1 MFLLNIFGNYI
12 QIKEFKNKIKEM
24 KILETLK
31 NNSVKLLSTLI
42 IASPF
47 VASANDKGIA
57 GVTGN
62 LTEAAQSFG
71 PLITIAAFIVGMGAL
86 FKAVTTIMNHSE
98 NPRENPLKNVVF
110 YGLAAAVGLGYTFST
125 STVIQ
130 TLFKKDESDAV
141 GKDIFKVKKA

>member
-1 MFLLNIFGNYI
+1 MKFRNF
-12 QIKEFKNKIKEM
+12 IKNQG
-24 KILETLK
+24 
-31 NNSVKLLSTLI
+31 VKL
-42 IASPF
+42 ASILVLTTPF
-47 VASANDKGIA
+47 IASANDKGIA

-130 TLFKKDESDAV
+130 TLFEKDESDAV
-141 GKDIFKVKKA
+141 GKDIFQVKKA

>member
-1 MFLLNIFGNYI
+1 MKFRNF
-12 QIKEFKNKIKEM
+12 IKNQG
-24 KILETLK
+24 
-31 NNSVKLLSTLI
+31 VKL
-42 IASPF
+42 ASILVLTTPF
-47 VASANDKGIA
+47 IASANDKGIA

-130 TLFKKDESDAV
+130 TLFEKDESDAV

>member
-1 MFLLNIFGNYI
+1 MKFRNF
-12 QIKEFKNKIKEM
+12 IKNQG
-24 KILETLK
+24 
-31 NNSVKLLSTLI
+31 VKL
-42 IASPF
+42 ASILVLTTPF
-47 VASANDKGIA
+47 IASANDKGIA

-130 TLFKKDESDAV
+130 TLFKKDQDSNIN
-141 GKDIFKVKKA
+141 KDIFKVS

>member
-1 MFLLNIFGNYI
+1 MKLRNF
-12 QIKEFKNKIKEM
+12 IKNQGIKLAS
-24 KILETLK
+24 ILVLT
-31 NNSVKLLSTLI
+31 T
-42 IASPF
+42 PF
-47 VASANDKGIA
+47 IASANDKGIA
-57 GVTGN
+57 GVTKN

-130 TLFKKDESDAV
+130 TLFKKDQDTNVNKE
-141 GKDIFKVKKA
+141 IFKVT

>member
-1 MFLLNIFGNYI
+1 
-12 QIKEFKNKIKEM
+12 M
-24 KILETLK
+24 KLLETLK
-31 NNSVKLLSTLI
+31 NNSLKLLSTLI
-42 IASPF
+42 ITSPLL
-47 VASANDKGIA
+47 ASANEKGIA

-130 TLFKKDESDAV
+130 TLFKKDQDSNV
-141 GKDIFKVKKA
+141 NKDIFKVS

>member
-1 MFLLNIFGNYI
+1 MKLRNF
-12 QIKEFKNKIKEM
+12 IKNQG
-24 KILETLK
+24 
-31 NNSVKLLSTLI
+31 VKL
-42 IASPF
+42 ASILVLTTPF
-47 VASANDKGIA
+47 IASANDKGIA

-130 TLFKKDESDAV
+130 TLFKKDQDSNIN
-141 GKDIFKVKKA
+141 KDIFKVS